1 MHELNEQEIQ
11 ELYDWIDQAK
21 FSRPKRN
28 ITRDFSDGVACAELI
43 HHFLPKLVDL
53 HNYSPANSLSQ
64 KLYNWNTL
72 NFKVFKKLGYV
83 TSDEIIHCI
92 VTMRPGYVE
101 YLLYE
106 LRIKIENYHSHT
118 PHPPVVPPPEP
129 APKVK
134 PVVKEKVVQEPYQ
147 PDAMVNPIIHEM
159 NETIKIL
166 QLKVSKLEE
175 LLTLKDGKIR
185 ELSRKLRE

>member
-1 MHELNEQEIQ
+1 M
-11 ELYDWIDQAK
+11 
-21 FSRPKRN
+21 S
-28 ITRDFSDGVACAELI
+28 C
-43 HHFLPKLVDL
+43 
-53 HNYSPANSLSQ
+53 
-64 KLYNWNTL
+64 
-72 NFKVFKKLGYV
+72 
-83 TSDEIIHCI
+83 
-92 VTMRPGYVE
+92 
-101 YLLYE
+101 
-106 LRIKIENYHSHT
+106 IENYHSHT

-185 ELSRKLRE
+185 ELSRKLQRE

>member
-1 MHELNEQEIQ
+1 MYELNEQEIQ
-11 ELYDWIDQAK
+11 DLYDWIDQAK

-43 HHFLPKLVDL
+43 HHFIPKIVDL
-53 HNYSPANSLSQ
+53 HNYSPANSMSQ

-92 VTMRPGYVE
+92 VAMRPGYVE

-106 LRIKIENYHSHT
+106 LRFKIESFHNPT
-118 PHPPVVPPPEP
+118 PHHPPVQSPEP
-129 APKVK
+129 VQKPK
-134 PVVKEKVVQEPYQ
+134 PTAKEKIVHEYQ
-147 PDAMVNPIIHEM
+147 PDPMINPVIHDM

-185 ELSRKLRE
+185 ELSMRIQRE